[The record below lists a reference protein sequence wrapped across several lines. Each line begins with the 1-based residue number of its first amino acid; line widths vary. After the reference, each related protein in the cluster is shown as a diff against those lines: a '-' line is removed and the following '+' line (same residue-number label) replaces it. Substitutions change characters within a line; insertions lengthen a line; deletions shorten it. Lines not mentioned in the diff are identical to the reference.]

1 MAAPKAVPNSRA
13 LLRLWV
19 HESTRVFCDRLV
31 CSADR
36 EWFNGQL
43 KTVIEGDFKTP
54 WAEVLAVTFLT
65 VNSIDCSTS
74 ATGHP

>member
-31 CSADR
+31 CTADR

-54 WAEVLAVTFLT
+54 WAEVMHLML
-65 VNSIDCSTS
+65 
-74 ATGHP
+74 